1 MNIEDIENP
10 QFLKDA
16 SIQELEQLAHDIR
29 SFLIESLS
37 KTGGHLS
44 SNLGIVE
51 LTIALHKVFDSPSD
65 KFLFDVGHQSY
76 VHKILT
82 GRAKQFDTL
91 RQFGGISGFQKRNES
106 EYDCFEAGHSS
117 TALSTAL
124 GFAIDRDLN
133 HQSYEVVAIVGDGSM
148 ISGESLEAL
157 NHMGQLKKKMI
168 IIFNDNNMSI
178 GSNVGSLTHAF
189 AKLRTSK
196 SYVNTKNDLRKSL
209 ANSKV
214 GRATLNTLYNVKS
227 AFKEATVDSG
237 IFGEFGLDYL
247 GPVDGH
253 NIKELIRTLE
263 VAKAKDEG
271 PVLVHVLTKK
281 GKGAYYC
288 EQDKVGAYHGVGP
301 FDPVTGKAKTSTA
314 VGYKSWSSVITTNL
328 LELAKKNE
336 DIIAITPAMIHG
348 SALDEFFATFPQR
361 SFDTGI
367 SEEHATSM
375 AAGIALGGKRPFLD
389 IYSSFLQRSYDQ
401 INHDICRMDLPV
413 VIGIDRA
420 GLVGEDGPTHHGVF
434 DIGILRALPNMILAQ
449 PKDAYEAGALLD
461 LAFKQDHPFA
471 IRFPRGSTPY
481 KPYDGNVIELGSW
494 EYMKATH
501 EIGIIITYGNDVIK
515 IRDYYNHEGISVIN
529 ARFFKPLDTK
539 MLDDILSKDVPIMV
553 YEGDML
559 ACGLGSAILEY
570 SNDHH
575 YMHHISRVGIGDN
588 YVTSGSIARLKT
600 AYAIDYK
607 QIDKWIECIK
617 KRKQIKE

>member
-1 MNIEDIENP
+1 MNIEDIKNP
-10 QFLKDA
+10 KFLKTA
-16 SIQELEQLAHDIR
+16 SLQQLNELAQDIR
-29 SFLIESLS
+29 TFLINSLS

-51 LTIALHKVFDSPSD
+51 LTIAMHVVFDGPND

-82 GRAKQFDTL
+82 GRANQFNTL
-91 RQFGGISGFQKRNES
+91 RQFEGLSGFQKRNES

-117 TALSTAL
+117 TALSTSL
-124 GFAIDRDLN
+124 GFCIDRDLN
-133 HQSYEVVAIVGDGSM
+133 HEDYEVVAIVGDGSM

-157 NHMGQLKKKMI
+157 NHIGQLKKKTI
-168 IIFNDNNMSI
+168 IIFNDNDMSI
-178 GSNVGSLTHAF
+178 GSNVGALTHAF

-209 ANSKV
+209 ANTTV
-214 GRATLNTLYNVKS
+214 GRATLNALYNVKS
-227 AFKEATVDSG
+227 AFKDAALDTG

-263 VAKAKDEG
+263 VAKAKDDG

-301 FDPVTGKAKTSTA
+301 FDPATGKPKTSTA

-328 LELAKKNE
+328 LELAKTNE

-348 SALDEFFATFPQR
+348 SALDEFFAIFPQR

-367 SEEHATSM
+367 SEEHATSL

-434 DIGILRALPNMILAQ
+434 DIGILRALPNIILSQ
-449 PKDAYEAGALLD
+449 PKDAYEAGALMQ
-461 LAFKQDHPFA
+461 LAFSQNHPFA

-481 KPYDGNVIELGSW
+481 KPYDGQPIALGSW
-494 EYMKATH
+494 EYLKA
-501 EIGIIITYGNDVIK
+501 ENEKGIVITYGNDVIK
-515 IRDYYNHEGISVIN
+515 IRDYYMHEGISVIN
-529 ARFFKPLDTK
+529 ARFFKPLDWAL
-539 MLDDILSKDVPIMV
+539 LDEILSKDIPILV

-570 SNDHH
+570 SNDRN
-575 YMHHISRVGIGDN
+575 YNKHIQRIGIKDT
-588 YVTSGSIARLKT
+588 YVTAGSIARLKS
-600 AYAIDYK
+600 AYQIDYK
-607 QIDKWIECIK
+607 QIDQWIKTIK
-617 KRKQIKE
+617 